1 MVVHV
6 FDTPAQV
13 AQAAAAVIAA
23 QVLQKPD
30 SVLGLATGS
39 TPMDTYR
46 ELISLHRGGVL
57 DFSRVKSYNLDEYVG
72 LPDGHPESYVSFM
85 KRNLFDHINIGSY
98 SLPDGRARDLQR
110 ECESYEQAIKDDG
123 GIDLQLLGIG
133 RNGHIGF
140 NEPASSLVSRTR
152 LVALTQQTISDNA
165 RFFDAADEVP
175 RHAISM
181 GIGTILEAKRC
192 IMLCFGEH
200 KAKAVRAAIEGGV
213 SQFTPAS
220 ALQMHPD
227 TTVFLDEAA
236 AADLDL
242 KEYYRWSAANQP
254 A

>member
-72 LPDGHPESYVSFM
+72 LPAGHPESYVSFM

-98 SLPDGRARDLQR
+98 SLPDGSARDLQR
-110 ECESYEQAIKDDG
+110 ECESYEQAIRDDG

-133 RNGHIGF
+133 NNGHIGF
-140 NEPASSLVSRTR
+140 NEPGKAFTYSTSLTTLAQS
-152 LVALTQQTISDNA
+152 TIDANK
-165 RFFDAADEVP
+165 RFFDSIDQVP
-175 RHAISM
+175 RQALSM
-181 GIGTILEAKRC
+181 GIGTIMEARSILLLALGEAK
-192 IMLCFGEH
+192 
-200 KAKAVRAAIEGGV
+200 AQAVYQMIRGPITPQV
-213 SQFTPAS
+213 PAS
-220 ALQMHPD
+220 ILRSHARV
-227 TTVFLDEAA
+227 TVMLVKAA
-236 AADLDL
+236 AARL
-242 KEYYRWSAANQP
+242 
-254 A
+254 

>member
-23 QVLQKPD
+23 QILQKPD

-98 SLPDGRARDLQR
+98 SLPDSRARDLQR
-110 ECESYEQAIKDDG
+110 ECESYEQAIKNDG

-133 RNGHIGF
+133 NNGHIGF
-140 NEPASSLVSRTR
+140 NEPADQFTYGTN
-152 LVALTQQTISDNA
+152 LTTLTDSTIKANR
-165 RFFDAADEVP
+165 RFFDSEDQVP
-175 RHAISM
+175 RQALSM
-181 GIGTILEAKRC
+181 GIGTIMEARSILLLALGEAK
-192 IMLCFGEH
+192 
-200 KAKAVRAAIEGGV
+200 AQAVYQMIRGPITPQV
-213 SQFTPAS
+213 PAS
-220 ALQMHPD
+220 ILRSHARV
-227 TTVFLDEAA
+227 TVMLDKAA
-236 AADLDL
+236 AARL
-242 KEYYRWSAANQP
+242 
-254 A
+254 

>member
-23 QVLQKPD
+23 QILQKPD

-98 SLPDGRARDLQR
+98 SLPDSRARDLQR
-110 ECESYEQAIKDDG
+110 ECESYEQAIKNDG
-123 GIDLQLLGIG
+123 GVDLQLLGIG
-133 RNGHIGF
+133 NNGHIGF
-140 NEPASSLVSRTR
+140 NEPADQFTYGTN
-152 LVALTQQTISDNA
+152 LTTLTDSTIKANR
-165 RFFDAADEVP
+165 RFFDSEDQVP
-175 RHAISM
+175 RQALSM
-181 GIGTILEAKRC
+181 GIGTIMEARSILLLALGEAK
-192 IMLCFGEH
+192 
-200 KAKAVRAAIEGGV
+200 AQAVYQMIRGPITPQV
-213 SQFTPAS
+213 PAS
-220 ALQMHPD
+220 ILRSHARV
-227 TTVFLDEAA
+227 TVMLDKAA
-236 AADLDL
+236 AARL
-242 KEYYRWSAANQP
+242 
-254 A
+254 